1 MTENPDQ
8 RSPADIYFEGQIRA
22 RVANRGRFK
31 KDVGDFLFAHEA
43 LVSAIALCLKRFGGK
58 KWPEAIDE
66 DVADKTAQVAQL
78 SMHFMHGVDLCEI
91 AIAEGVYGQAAA
103 MMRQQM
109 EIIGAIDE
117 VWAGKRVPK
126 LTPKIGTLSEQIRSQ
141 YGGLS
146 ELTHAAVPDYLH
158 NMMTDVHGD
167 LVGAAI
173 TPLYQKDLALFLYRI
188 EIGILLEFVVRQEE
202 ALTAAYGEA
211 FDEKETKLI
220 NLAVGA
226 ANMAADELGPLPS
239 DAEGNA

>member
-1 MTENPDQ
+1 MTTDGEKG
-8 RSPADIYFEGQIRA
+8 SPASRYFHGQRLARMKNRA
-22 RVANRGRFK
+22 MFK

-43 LVSAIALCLKRFGGK
+43 LVSAIALCLGRFGGK
-58 KWPEAIDE
+58 KWPEGLDPGTAE
-66 DVADKTAQVAQL
+66 KTAQVAQL

-91 AIAEGVYGQAAA
+91 AIAEGVYGQAAG

-117 VWAGKRVPK
+117 VWADNRVPNR
-126 LTPKIGTLSEQIRSQ
+126 TPNIGTLSEEIRCQ

-158 NMMTDVHGD
+158 NMMTDVRGD

-173 TPLYQKDLALFLYRI
+173 TPLYQKDLAIFLYRI
-188 EIGILLEFVVRQEE
+188 EIGLLVEFVVRQED
-202 ALTAAYGEA
+202 ALKAAYGEA
-211 FDEKETKLI
+211 FDEEETKLI

-226 ANMAADELGPLPS
+226 ANKAADELGPLPS
-239 DAEGNA
+239 DAENNT